1 LYFEIR
7 ALQKIEN
14 YTARKNDPEAYPL
27 TISKTVISGVERNL
41 IGGPAVPVPL
51 LVYGWCHPIAQFIKI

>member
-7 ALQKIEN
+7 ALQK
-14 YTARKNDPEAYPL
+14 
-27 TISKTVISGVERNL
+27 KTVISGVERNL